1 MDDTDQ
7 SLLAALRRDGRASI
21 SELSLELGLA
31 RATVRSRLE
40 KLKSEGEILGFTVVL
55 KGDAREQQ
63 VRGII
68 LVAVEGRGTDR
79 IVNQLGRLPE
89 VQTVHTT
96 NGRWDLIAELGTE
109 SLEALDSVL
118 RRIRLIDGI
127 AASETNLY
135 LATKRMSNAGPKAPS
150 PSVPP

>member
-1 MDDTDQ
+1 MDETDQ
-7 SLLAALRRDGRASI
+7 TLLAALRRDGRASI
-21 SELSLELGLA
+21 SDLSLQLGLA

-40 KLKSEGEILGFTVVL
+40 KLTNEGEILGFTVVL
-55 KGDAREQQ
+55 KGDAQEHA

-68 LVAVEGRGTDR
+68 LIAVEGRGTDR
-79 IVNQLGRLPE
+79 IVSQLGRMPE

-96 NGRWDLIAELGTE
+96 NGRWDLIAELGTK
-109 SLEALDSVL
+109 SLEALDAVL

-135 LATKRMSNAGPKAPS
+135 LATKRMSRSKGVTEAALR
-150 PSVPP
+150 